1 MLKVSACHGG
11 TGAMRG
17 ILLIVV
23 IAALIAGP
31 GVLVVL
37 GPVWIVALI
46 IVAVGWIIA
55 SLPDKK

>member
-1 MLKVSACHGG
+1 
-11 TGAMRG
+11 MRG

-46 IVAVGWIIA
+46 IVAIGWVIA